1 MNDDDRP
8 SPERS
13 PFVPLS
19 RGPIPATSDT
29 MLPLDVLY
37 LPEEPAHDAEIEA
50 INAEAFGPGRF
61 TKAAYKI
68 REGGPHDRALSFV
81 ATKSEAIVASVRLT
95 PVAVG
100 GGRALLLGPLAV
112 RPAHKNLGIGRK
124 LVAIALKAAAD
135 RGHEAVILV
144 GDEPYY
150 GPLGF
155 QVIPKG
161 QVAMPR
167 PVDPRRLLVHE
178 IEPGSVASLRG
189 EMKHADLAASG
200 AVASRAK
207 AT

>member
-1 MNDDDRP
+1 
-8 SPERS
+8 
-13 PFVPLS
+13 
-19 RGPIPATSDT
+19 

-61 TKAAYKI
+61 AKAAYKI
-68 REGGPHDRALSFV
+68 REGGPHDRSLSFV
-81 ATKSEAIVASVRLT
+81 AMRNGAVVASVRLT

-100 GGRALLLGPLAV
+100 SGRALLLGPLAV

-135 RGHEAVILV
+135 QGHGSVILV

-155 QVIPKG
+155 KMVPLG
-161 QVAMPR
+161 QITMPR
-167 PVDPRRLLVHE
+167 PVDPRRLLVNE
-178 IEPGSVASLRG
+178 IKSGALADLRG
-189 EMKHADLAASG
+189 EIKHIDLASH
-200 AVASRAK
+200 R
-207 AT
+207 